1 MAELTNYELED
12 GIATISMDDGK
23 VNALSIA
30 MLKELH
36 AALDR
41 AEADEAVVVI
51 TGREGYLSA
60 GFDLKGFSAG
70 PEQAIEML
78 RLGAELMERLLSFPR
93 PVLAVSGGHAVAA
106 GAFMLLAAD
115 VRLGVSGE
123 FRIGMNE
130 VQIGL
135 TMPTFAVELARQR
148 LTPAA
153 FSRSVVTAR
162 MYGPEDAR
170 VAGYLDEV
178 VAPEELAEATRAH
191 RRRAGR
197 AQRPGAHRDE
207 AARSRRVTGADA
219 RRDRG
224 GDDRR
229 GPDRAGG
236 AELEGSGRRENRFR
250 PKRCAPLPLTRPLPC
265 HLVTYGVS
273 NWRCSDGP
281 ALTSAARSVLGSL
294 GQAYSVLVAKTRWG
308 GLGWYPGR
316 DRPQRR
322 GWWPGQPPLTAHG
335 KRTRRRS
342 IRTLHAK

>member
-1 MAELTNYELED
+1 MADLSTYDHED

-41 AEADEAVVVI
+41 AEADQAVVVL

-115 VRLGVSGE
+115 VRLGTSGP

-153 FSRSVVTAR
+153 FSRSVVTAH
-162 MYGPEDAR
+162 MVDPEGAR

-178 VAPEELAEATRAH
+178 VGPEELADAT
-191 RRRAGR
+191 
-197 AQRPGAHRDE
+197 
-207 AARSRRVTGADA
+207 ARIA
-219 RRDRG
+219 
-224 GDDRR
+224 
-229 GPDRAGG
+229 
-236 AELEGSGRRENRFR
+236 AELAGLN
-250 PKRCAPLPLTRPLPC
+250 
-265 HLVTYGVS
+265 
-273 NWRCSDGP
+273 GP
-281 ALTSAARSVLGSL
+281 AHIATKLRARGESLARMRAAIEEEMTIEALT
-294 GQAYSVLVAKTRWG
+294 GQAAPS
-308 GLGWYPGR
+308 
-316 DRPQRR
+316 
-322 GWWPGQPPLTAHG
+322 
-335 KRTRRRS
+335 
-342 IRTLHAK
+342 